1 MATFTGVG
9 SGTTGASRY
18 TLKLDVW
25 ESYVGGSSEN
35 YSTVNWQLNLV
46 SGGYSFADWGI
57 PTYVNVDGEVYN
69 ASPKLSIGVNSE
81 ITIASGSKNIW
92 HDNNGTKTISCSASI
107 NNTGAYY
114 LPGIASCGG
123 TVTLTNIPRYA
134 TVYQSLNTRTINTIK
149 MNWSTDVPRDHTQ
162 YSVNGGA
169 WTDAGDT
176 VASDNKSGTY
186 IISNLEPN
194 TKYNIKTRVKRTDSQ
209 LWSET
214 GSTAVTTYDYAKIT
228 EVPNITIGENATIKY
243 TNPSG
248 ASIQVGLLK
257 DSTEIIADYRSASG
271 TSYTFKFTEEEIDN
285 IYKSELNSAK
295 ISLRYYIK
303 TTQNAKTY
311 YHYKN
316 GTFSVDLILDKPIF
330 NNFVFEDINPK
341 TLALTGNSQDMVSG
355 YSKEQITIKASDKA
369 IGKNFAKIIKYKFT
383 IGNQTKEIDYSDTTN
398 VSVIIEK
405 PVSATITVTAIDS
418 RGLQTSVVKTAN
430 FISYT
435 KPNVELVKV
444 TRENGVGEKTYFE
457 LTASYFGNNFANTN
471 PLTVYYRYKKKS
483 EEEYSDW
490 YDITAFEGIIIE
502 DTSIKNTKSN
512 NYIPNISAGQKYND
526 LGNQTYNSYTTEKYE
541 DFIGGTFVP
550 NEFMPFTAGIEY
562 DIEFRVVDGLDENSR
577 GNVLSSGIPCT
588 AKRKNKNGTYSM
600 GINKFPDEDT
610 ALDVLGNVKISDNLK
625 YSNTYVHSAL
635 GKNATLGYVKIAEI
649 EVVSTYADQPMEF
662 RVCRRGAKIIST
674 ITLRLKSIYGTNPD
688 LYSFEITGEDIPTY
702 IHRFSDS
709 IWHLYIQKSEAYDVV
724 SINGFTKGYYMNRIN
739 VKFIEDFTDT
749 LPTDCIKADY
759 FEMSTFKTLY
769 NNTSGTTGTVILS
782 ETSANFKYIEV
793 FGRYGTAYYTSVKI
807 PEPNGKGFNLTT
819 AMMNQT
825 VSLGHI
831 ASTNYTV
838 SGTSI
843 TPQYYGEWHT
853 GDSSFTKTNNI
864 TILKVVGYR

>member
-46 SGGYSFADWGI
+46 SGAYSFADWGI

-69 ASPKLSIGVNSE
+69 ASPKLSIGAYSE

-92 HDNNGTKTISCSASI
+92 HDNNGSKSISCSASI

-114 LPGIASCGG
+114 LPGVASCGG
-123 TVTLTNIPRYA
+123 TFTLTNIPRYA
-134 TVYQSLNTRTINTIK
+134 TVYQSLNSRTINTIK

-169 WTDAGDT
+169 WTDARDT

-186 IISNLEPN
+186 TISNLEPN
-194 TKYNIKTRVKRTDSQ
+194 ATYKVKTIVKRTDSQ

-214 GSTAVTTYDYAKIT
+214 GTISVTTYDYARIT
-228 EVPNITIGENATIKY
+228 ENAPNITIGENATIKY

-248 ASIQVGLLK
+248 ASIEVGVFK
-257 DSTEIIADYRSASG
+257 DNTIAIADYRSASG
-271 TSYTFKFTEEEIDN
+271 TSYTFNFTKEEIDN
-285 IYKSELNSAK
+285 MYNQTLNST
-295 ISLRYYIK
+295 SVELRYYIK
-303 TTQNAKTY
+303 TTQNSKTY
-311 YHYKN
+311 YHYRTR
-316 GTFSVDLILDKPIF
+316 TFAVDLILNKPVF
-330 NNFVFEDINPK
+330 NNFEFADINPK
-341 TLALTGNSQDMVSG
+341 TLALTGNSQDMVNG
-355 YSKEQITIKASDKA
+355 YSKEQITIKATDKA
-369 IGKNFAKIIKYKFT
+369 IGKNFASVVKYKIA
-383 IGNQTKEIDYSDTTN
+383 IGSQTKEINYSSTDD
-398 VSVIIEK
+398 VSGIIEK
-405 PVSATITVTAIDS
+405 PTSATITVTAIDS
-418 RGLQTSVVKTAN
+418 RGLQTSVTKTVN

-435 KPNVELVKV
+435 KPNVELVRV
-444 TRENGVGEKTYFE
+444 ARENGVGEKTYFE

-490 YDITAFEGIIIE
+490 CDITAFEGIVIE
-502 DTSIKNTKSN
+502 DTSIKNSKSN

-526 LGNQTYNSYTTEKYE
+526 LGTETYNSYTTEKYE
-541 DFIGGTFVP
+541 DFVGGTFVP

-588 AKRKNKNGTYSM
+588 AKRKNANGTYSV

-610 ALDVLGNVKISDNLK
+610 ALDVLGNVKISDSLK

-662 RVCRRGAKIIST
+662 RVCRRGAKTIST
-674 ITLRLKSIYGTNPD
+674 IALRFKSIYGTNPD
-688 LYSFEITGEDIPTY
+688 LYSFEITGEDIPVY

-724 SINGFTKGYYMNRIN
+724 SIN
-739 VKFIEDFTDT
+739 
-749 LPTDCIKADY
+749 
-759 FEMSTFKTLY
+759 
-769 NNTSGTTGTVILS
+769 
-782 ETSANFKYIEV
+782 
-793 FGRYGTAYYTSVKI
+793 
-807 PEPNGKGFNLTT
+807 
-819 AMMNQT
+819 
-825 VSLGHI
+825 
-831 ASTNYTV
+831 
-838 SGTSI
+838 
-843 TPQYYGEWHT
+843 
-853 GDSSFTKTNNI
+853 
-864 TILKVVGYR
+864 